1 MCKTPKIPA
10 PKAAPEAAAPP
21 PTANPVAERVEK
33 AAVADEVKKR
43 GKSMLRIQSM
53 GGGAA
58 APRSTGISY

>member
-1 MCKTPKIPA
+1 
-10 PKAAPEAAAPP
+10 
-21 PTANPVAERVEK
+21 
-33 AAVADEVKKR
+33 VKKR